1 MKCSSL
7 LVMAAALSIV
17 LGSPAALAQDD
28 TPIGRRAGP
37 QALPAGIT
45 ARYLVTYLKSNTSDP
60 ALRSATIV
68 TVTNETITK
77 NCTVAVEWKTGGIST
92 ACTTSLTLGPGKVAD
107 FCSRSVPSGITS
119 CDITCAPELTFNE
132 GNAVVGSSTNEVGC
146 DKIAVSARTVYTAT
160 TTDSPVSAITDAK
173 IVKFTG
179 NIGD

>member
-1 MKCSSL
+1 MKCSTL
-7 LVMAAALSIV
+7 LGMAAAVLSV

-45 ARYLVTYLKSNTSDP
+45 ARYLVTYLKSNTSDT

-68 TVTNETITK
+68 SVTNETITK
-77 NCTVAVEWKTGGIST
+77 NCTVAVEWKTGGTLT
-92 ACTTSLTLGPGKVAD
+92 ACTTSLTLAPGQVAD

-119 CDITCAPELTFNE
+119 CNAICAPELIFNE
-132 GNAVVGSSTNEVGC
+132 GNAVVGSSTTEVGC

-160 TTDSPVSAITDAK
+160 TTDSPVSAIMDAK
-173 IVKFTG
+173 IVKLTG